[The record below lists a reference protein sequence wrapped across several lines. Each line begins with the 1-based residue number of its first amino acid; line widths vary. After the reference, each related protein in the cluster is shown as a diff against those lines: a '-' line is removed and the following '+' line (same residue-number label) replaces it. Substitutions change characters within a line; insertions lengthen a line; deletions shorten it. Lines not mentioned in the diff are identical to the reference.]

1 MNKVYITGLGC
12 VTPLGNNIET
22 LWNGLIEGRCG
33 IAPIAA
39 PHAETLPVHVA
50 AEVKNFDP
58 AEYGIDKATIRRND
72 MYTLFALAAAQQA
85 MADSGLQ
92 VGVDVDPMRMG
103 CAVGSGIGGIKTFN
117 NEHTKLIEDGTR
129 FISPYFIPMMIANI
143 GSANVAIK
151 YNCQGPNLPIVTAC
165 ATGTHSVGEAYRLIR
180 EGRADAMIC
189 GGAESAICDIA
200 MAGFNNMKALTQSD
214 DPLAAS
220 VPFDARRKGFVMG
233 EGAGILV
240 LESEECARKRGAHI
254 YAEVSGYG
262 NTCDAYHCTAPHP
275 EGRNAAEAIRLAAEE
290 AGRETVYQRPR
301 NQHPAQR
308 CKRNTRHQDR
318 IGRGSRPQG
327 RNQLDQIDAGP
338 HAWCRWCSGTDS
350 VRTGHRA
357 RHTASHH
364 RIQGA

>member
-117 NEHTKLIEDGTR
+117 NEHTKLLEDGTR

-180 EGRADAMIC
+180 EGRHDLRWCRERHLRYSHGWIQQH
-189 GGAESAICDIA
+189 ESPH
-200 MAGFNNMKALTQSD
+200 TE
-214 DPLAAS
+214 
-220 VPFDARRKGFVMG
+220 RR
-233 EGAGILV
+233 
-240 LESEECARKRGAHI
+240 
-254 YAEVSGYG
+254 
-262 NTCDAYHCTAPHP
+262 P
-275 EGRNAAEAIRLAAEE
+275 
-290 AGRETVYQRPR
+290 AGR
-301 NQHPAQR
+301 
-308 CKRNTRHQDR
+308 
-318 IGRGSRPQG
+318 IG
-327 RNQLDQIDAGP
+327 
-338 HAWCRWCSGTDS
+338 S
-350 VRTGHRA
+350 VRCTPQRFCDG
-357 RHTASHH
+357 
-364 RIQGA
+364 